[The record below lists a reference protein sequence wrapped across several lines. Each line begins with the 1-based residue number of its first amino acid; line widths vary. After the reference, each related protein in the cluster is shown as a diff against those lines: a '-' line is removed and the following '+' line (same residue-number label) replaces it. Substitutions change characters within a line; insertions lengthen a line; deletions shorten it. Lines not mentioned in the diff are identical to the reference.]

1 MPDLLHVTYAQTGA
15 STTSDRLG
23 MREMQARAYAR
34 RNEQYLLIKSPP
46 ASGKSRA
53 LMFLA
58 LDKVHHQGLDKVL
71 IAVPEMSIGSSFRDT
86 DLVSHGFF
94 ANWHIEPRYSL
105 CTPGSDSGKVERVLQ
120 FLQDRDAHYLLCTHA
135 TLRFAW
141 ERLKSGSLS
150 CLDKAL
156 VAIDE
161 FHHTSEEDGNK
172 LGAMLADVMRRS
184 SAHVVAMTGSYFRG
198 DCVPILSPEAEQK
211 FAVVTYTYYEQ
222 LNGYKYL
229 KSLGLGYHFYRGQYL
244 DALADVL
251 DLSKKTIIHIPS
263 VNSRESTKKK
273 LNELDRILD
282 IMGTVESV
290 DQDTGIINVRT
301 RDGRMLK
308 VADLVNDGPKRVDIL
323 GYLRGIRNRDDMDII
338 IALGMAKEG
347 FDWPW
352 CEHVLTV
359 GYRSSLTEVVQII
372 GRATRDCEGKT
383 HAQFTNLIAQPD
395 ADDKD
400 VQTAVNNLLKAISLS
415 LLMRDVL
422 APNIRFKPRSDMK
435 KGEKPEP
442 DVIVVEDTERPL
454 SPELKKVLEEQGVD
468 MLTEKLV
475 TSAPNN
481 VGLKTAIV
489 SDDQRELFTVGLGKL
504 IRETFSNL
512 TAEDQ
517 ENLRLLVITK
527 LGLMA
532 AGDDAKP
539 DTDTKQDPKPVLPPI
554 IEIDDKGTGKDK
566 NGRDNTGDG
575 DTTIVRPNTELLK
588 LSDRFLSTDEL
599 NIDLIAQI
607 NPFHKAYEIL
617 SKNMDAPTLKAIQT
631 AVDMSRSTMSEEE
644 ALLLWNDVLKF
655 TREHNC
661 PPSNTSTDAY
671 ERRLA
676 EALSYV
682 RMRKAQAAARSG
694 DAAAAGE
701 GKA

>member
-15 STTSDRLG
+15 STTSDSLG
-23 MREMQARAYAR
+23 MREMQARAYLR

-58 LDKVHHQGLDKVL
+58 LDKVHNQGLEKVI

-94 ANWHIEPRYSL
+94 ANWHIEPVYSL
-105 CTPGSDSGKVERVLQ
+105 CTPGSDSGKVDRVLK
-120 FLQDRDAHYLLCTHA
+120 FLQDTKAHYLLCTHA
-135 TLRFAW
+135 TLRFAL
-141 ERLKSGSLS
+141 ERLKKGPLS

-156 VAIDE
+156 IAIDE

-172 LGAMLADVMRRS
+172 LGAMLADVMQRS
-184 SAHVVAMTGSYFRG
+184 TAHVVAMTGSYFRG
-198 DCVPILSPEAEQK
+198 DSVPILSPEAEQK

-222 LNGYKYL
+222 LNGYRYL

-244 DALADVL
+244 DAIGDVL

-273 LNELDRILD
+273 LFELDKILD
-282 IMGTVESV
+282 IMGSVESV
-290 DQDTGIINVRT
+290 DPKTGIINVRAK
-301 RDGRMLK
+301 DGRILK
-308 VADLVNDGPKRVDIL
+308 VADLVNDGPMRVNIL
-323 GYLRGIRNRDDMDII
+323 GYLRGIKNRDDMDVI

-435 KGEKPEP
+435 DGEEAGP
-442 DVIVVEDTERPL
+442 DVIIIEDTNRPL

-475 TSAPNN
+475 TSTPNN
-481 VGLKTAIV
+481 TSLKTAIV
-489 SDDQRELFTVGLGKL
+489 SDDQRELFTAGLGTL

-512 TAEDQ
+512 SAEDQ
-517 ENLRLLVITK
+517 ECLRQLVITK
-527 LGLMA
+527 LGLMV
-532 AGDDAKP
+532 DKP
-539 DTDTKQDPKPVLPPI
+539 DPDPDPKPVLPPI
-554 IEIDDKGTGKDK
+554 IEIDGKGTGKD
-566 NGRDNTGDG
+566 GTGDG
-575 DTTIVRPNTELLK
+575 GETEVRSNTEFLK
-588 LSDRFLSTDEL
+588 LSGKFLNTDEL

-607 NPFHKAYEIL
+607 NPFHEAYEIL
-617 SKNMDAPTLKAIQT
+617 SKNMDAPTLKAIQA
-631 AVDMSRSTMSEEE
+631 AVDMSRSSMSEEE
-644 ALLLWNDVLKF
+644 ALLLWNDVRKYAK
-655 TREHNC
+655 EHGRA
-661 PPSNTSTDAY
+661 PSSTSTDAY

-676 EALSYV
+676 EALAYV
-682 RMRKAQAAARSG
+682 RMRKAQAMNAAQNTGETAERS
-694 DAAAAGE
+694 E
-701 GKA
+701 Q